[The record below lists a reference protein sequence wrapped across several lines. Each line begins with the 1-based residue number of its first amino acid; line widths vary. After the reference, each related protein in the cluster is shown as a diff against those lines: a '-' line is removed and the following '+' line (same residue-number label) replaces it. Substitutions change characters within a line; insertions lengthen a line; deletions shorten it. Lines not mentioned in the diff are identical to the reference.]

1 MKVFVGRDGNRYL
14 VFRTLEG
21 SFHEFV
27 EVEDKQEVLDCGAKV
42 LNNTR
47 QTWESPWDQQV

>member
-47 QTWESPWDQQV
+47 QTWESPWDQ